1 MCLQSTS
8 KKISNNIFFNWI
20 HFSEQFR
27 PRLGPKSNGER
38 TKEELNKNEPA
49 REPIDNEIPDSVNVQ
64 ANLAPGANVPGA
76 VENENESRHQLN
88 LGIFYF
94 INLIVEISSKL
105 LHILI
110 KLPFSSQSKS
120 EYSHAMKISIYN
132 SIYTKCDEE
141 FKVVLF
147 YNIINLLS

>member
-1 MCLQSTS
+1 MLCLHP
-8 KKISNNIFFNWI
+8 KKYQITFFFNWI

-88 LGIFYF
+88 LGIF
-94 INLIVEISSKL
+94 
-105 LHILI
+105 
-110 KLPFSSQSKS
+110 
-120 EYSHAMKISIYN
+120 
-132 SIYTKCDEE
+132 
-141 FKVVLF
+141 
-147 YNIINLLS
+147 